1 MTPIDTKR
9 WCSECEHY
17 QLVGSSGSG
26 CPRNTRKTPD
36 DQCTNYTPTFGEEE
50 EEMERI
56 EESTFTQEL
65 PCHLTQEEML
75 QRSRRAAQIV
85 KEIEDEQASAKSAAS
100 RFKAKI
106 EQLSGEARVIA
117 IEIREEKTHKD
128 VDCKTVRDFGAKTVS
143 EIRLDT
149 GEVLTIRA
157 MTFAELQRELDL
169 KPKAPKPQ
177 DATCT
182 APEPAPGP
190 APETVQTTGITVDP
204 AADGAFATPPQLP
217 PKPDEPEPDAKRVHR
232 DKGKGKRK
240 SKPGVT
246 PPSEIIGDGGEAL

>member
-17 QLVGSSGSG
+17 QLVGASG
-26 CPRNTRKTPD
+26 CPRNTRQTPD
-36 DQCTNYTPTFGEEE
+36 DQCKNYTPTFGEEE
-50 EEMERI
+50 EDMDRI

-65 PCHLTQEEML
+65 PCKLTHDEML
-75 QRSRRAAQIV
+75 NRSRRAAQIV

-117 IEIREEKTHKD
+117 IEIREEKTRKP
-128 VDCKTVRDFGAKTVS
+128 VDCKKVRDYGEKTVS

-149 GEVLTIRA
+149 GEVLEIRG
-157 MTFAELQRELDL
+157 MTFDELQRELDL
-169 KPKAPKPQ
+169 RPKPPKPQ

-204 AADGAFATPPQLP
+204 AAAGAFATPQLP
-217 PKPDEPEPDAKRVHR
+217 PKPEPDAKRVR
-232 DKGKGKRK
+232 RGNGKRK
-240 SKPGVT
+240 SKPGVA
-246 PPSEIIGDGGEAL
+246 PPSEIIGDGGDAL